1 MSRRLGWLLAALAV
15 ISIFVGRPLA
25 PWVGF
30 GLALAA
36 CLAVDRRAL
45 RVVFRLGLLLA
56 ILFSSAVAGAA
67 VVWSSDWSSGL
78 QAAAA
83 MLLRLL
89 VLAIIT
95 ALLTRNIDA
104 EAMLRAGEKLGM
116 DRLGLTLGL
125 ALNVM
130 PQLVEATRH
139 VVMAWRVRR
148 RSAQARAPSV
158 LQLLEVLLAHVA
170 RIADEAAA
178 AAALRGHAALL
189 QRPVVVAAATP
200 VVVATGPPGGGK
212 TTSVEALIHDLR
224 FRGIRAVGILQPGRF
239 HEGRK
244 VGFGIRDVL
253 TGEEAALA
261 RLVTRDEGD
270 HGTRFQFSDE
280 GFALARRAMART
292 RADDVLVVDE
302 LGPLELRGQGHM
314 PAVERALAVPGLAGV
329 VIVVRSQLVPALLAA
344 LEVDDALVVDVTTT
358 DGTARLLRGIR
369 PRPDTSDR

>member
-1 MSRRLGWLLAALAV
+1 VSRRLGWLLATLAV

-36 CLAVDRRAL
+36 ALAVDRQVL
-45 RVVFRLGLLLA
+45 GVVFRFGLLLV

-67 VVWSSDWSSGL
+67 VVWSSDWSSGV
-78 QAAAA
+78 QVAAA
-83 MLLRLL
+83 MVLRLL
-89 VLAIIT
+89 VLVIIT
-95 ALLTRNIDA
+95 TLLARNIDA
-104 EAMLRAGEKLGM
+104 EAILRAGEKLGM

-148 RSAQARAPSV
+148 RSVHARAPSV
-158 LQLLEVLLAHVA
+158 LQLPEVLLAHVA

-189 QRPVVVAAATP
+189 QRPVAVAAATP
-200 VVVATGPPGGGK
+200 VVVATGRPGGGK
-212 TTSVEALIHDLR
+212 TTAVDDLIEDLR
-224 FRGIRAVGILQPGRF
+224 SRGRRVVGILQPGTF
-239 HEGRK
+239 HDGRK
-244 VGFGIRDVL
+244 VGFRVRDL
-253 TGEEAALA
+253 STGEEAELA
-261 RLVTRDEGD
+261 RMVTREEGE

-280 GFALARRAMART
+280 GFDLARRAIARS

-344 LEVDDALVVDVTTT
+344 LEVDDAVVIDVTAAG
-358 DGTARLLRGIR
+358 GTARLLRALRLR
-369 PRPDTSDR
+369 PHPSGR